1 MNEEQIRKKGKKIVG
16 LEHRSSSGKTKELL
30 GFYYIPDENSPFN
43 KLIRKMGK
51 MMRKDK

>member
-1 MNEEQIRKKGKKIVG
+1 MDQEQIRKKGKKIVS
-16 LEHRSSSGKTKELL
+16 LEHRSGSGKNKELL

-51 MMRKDK
+51 MMRKNK